1 MKLYR
6 NLALSMAMAV
16 GAVDAASSQ
25 TALLHGEPGPNRE
38 ARAAALSWFA
48 DQVAERTSNELKMD
62 IQWAGALFKANAS
75 VQSIGDGVSDSGSII
90 GVYFPQEMAAYTI
103 ADLPLGNANS
113 WVGMRATHEL
123 MSSSPEIAENLA
135 EKNLV
140 YISTWT
146 SSGVNIGC
154 NNAAIRKAEDVAG
167 LKVRGVGAYGKVF
180 GEMGANMVRMSVYEA
195 YQGLDT
201 GLLDCSQSYDYSA
214 AAQKQYE
221 VMTSY
226 TIMNWGQI
234 GGIGLFMNKD
244 VYDAL
249 TAEQQVVLHETGSE
263 MIDYFGENLLVANT
277 NARQEMA
284 DAGLE
289 IIEFPQEELEKLVS
303 RAQPYI
309 DQWVENANA
318 SGLPGDR
325 LLSDYRGMIAKY
337 TAELDA
343 QGYPWVR

>member
-1 MKLYR
+1 MKSYR
-6 NLALSMAMAV
+6 SLALSLVVAL
-16 GAVDAASSQ
+16 GAAGAASSE
-25 TALLHGEPGPNRE
+25 TVLLHGEPGPNRE
-38 ARAAALSWFA
+38 ARADGLAWYAA
-48 DQVAERTSNELKMD
+48 QVAERSNNDLKMD

-75 VQSIGDGVSDSGSII
+75 AQSIGDGVADSGTII
-90 GVYFPQEMAAYTI
+90 GVYFPQEMVAYTI

-123 MSSSPEIAENLA
+123 MSTSPEIAENLA

-140 YISTWT
+140 YLSTWT

-154 NNAAIRKAEDVAG
+154 NNAAIRKAEDVTG
-167 LKVRGVGAYGKVF
+167 LKVRGVGTYGKVF

-214 AAQKQYE
+214 AAQKQQE

-244 VYDAL
+244 AYDAL
-249 TAEQQVVLHETGSE
+249 TAEQQAVLHETGSE
-263 MIDYFGENLLVANT
+263 MIDYFGENLLVANEE
-277 NARQEMA
+277 ARKEMA

-289 IIEFPQEELEKLVS
+289 IIELPKEELEKLVS
-303 RAQPYI
+303 RAQPHI
-309 DQWVENANA
+309 DQWVENATA
-318 SGLPGDR
+318 AGLPGEK

-337 TAELDA
+337 AEELESK
-343 QGYPWVR
+343 GYPWAR